1 MMYLSHES
9 RTMVV
14 FALSILASLCRHEQ
28 LGEKVIIQL
37 MLTDSFRA
45 YFLQQDPE
53 ICHRLCF

>member
-1 MMYLSHES
+1 
-9 RTMVV
+9 MVV

-53 ICHRLCF
+53 ICHRFMFLTFVVV